1 MIMSL
6 MKKKLLGIMV
16 GSLVITGCSGL
27 FSSNKVLTCTATDT
41 SGNRTQELKYV
52 VTFNKEGTKL
62 EKVAA
67 KMTLVDA
74 GDFSLDNIDF
84 CDSIVQYNCDVKK
97 LKNGNVVMELSRKI
111 KEDDEI
117 VLGDFYIDDNS
128 TYKQSKEN
136 FVENEW
142 NSLEWSCK

>member
-1 MIMSL
+1 
-6 MKKKLLGIMV
+6 MKKKVLGIIV
-16 GSLVITGCSGL
+16 GSLVLTGCSGL
-27 FSSNKVLTCTATDT
+27 FSSNKVLTCTATDS
-41 SGNRTQELKYV
+41 SGSRTQELKYV

-62 EKVAA
+62 EKVNA

-74 GDFSLDNIDF
+74 GDFSLDNIDI
-84 CDSIVQYNCDVKK
+84 CDSIVQDDCTVKK

-111 KEDDEI
+111 QEDDET

-128 TYKQSKEN
+128 SYEQSKEN